1 MPIHARQCRFFCILK
16 YNFMQSKQFKE
27 AVKRREWLDK
37 KEAEGFCTLC
47 IRSLSPH
54 EKTEECER
62 RRVGENKINLSTSYP
77 Q

>member
-1 MPIHARQCRFFCILK
+1 
-16 YNFMQSKQFKE
+16 MQSKQFRE
-27 AVKRREWLDK
+27 AIKRREWLEK
-37 KEAEGFCTLC
+37 KEEEGFCTLC

-62 RRVGENKINLSTSYP
+62 RRVEENKINLSTSYP